1 MLKPITIPRASLAMQ
16 QATILR
22 WCKQEGDSVQ
32 ADEALLEIETDKV
45 VMEVSAPEA
54 GVLHKIEVWDGT
66 ADVDAVVG
74 WLATAEA
81 VIAAAPA
88 AGAASV
94 PPLAAPA
101 APGFPDR
108 EVASEEEEADDFNPL
123 DISLSQLL
131 AMYERMCLIRAF
143 EETAI
148 ELFRKGMI
156 SGSTHPCIAQEAIA
170 IGTMFALDAHD
181 QILATYRGHGQC
193 LAKGMDPAEM
203 FAELLGR
210 QSGCCGGNGGSM
222 HLCDPV
228 RGVLGTNAIVA
239 AHIPIAGGVAL
250 ASQLRGDGRITACFF
265 GDGASCEGEF
275 FETMNMAAVWNV
287 PLLMICENN
296 EYAISVHISQSQAT
310 PNIADRACGFGI
322 ANKIVDG
329 NDVLAVYQAVTQAA
343 PRLRQGQGP
352 FFLEC
357 KTVRWERHSAFS
369 LGKAENPEAVRRW
382 READP
387 IPRFATRL
395 QQEFGFSAIQLERAA
410 TAARSAIERASQQA
424 LAAPPATRESIR
436 ANVFASL
443 SDEDT
448 HGASHL

>member
-16 QATILR
+16 QATVLR
-22 WCKQEGDSVQ
+22 WCKQEGDVVQ

-54 GVLHKIEVWDGT
+54 GILHRVEVWDGL

-74 WLATAEA
+74 WLATSDE
-81 VIAAAPA
+81 VAANPA
-88 AGAASV
+88 ATAAS
-94 PPLAAPA
+94 APSYVA
-101 APGFPDR
+101 VAVPGFHDTE
-108 EVASEEEEADDFNPL
+108 EVSEEVETDDFNPL
-123 DISLSQLL
+123 EISLSQLL

-170 IGTMFALDAHD
+170 VGTMFALEDSD

-193 LAKGMDPAEM
+193 LAKGMDAAVM

-275 FETMNMAAVWNV
+275 FETLNMAAVWKV
-287 PLLMICENN
+287 PLLLVCENN

-310 PNIADRACGFGI
+310 PNIADRARGFGI

-343 PRLRQGQGP
+343 YRLRRGQGP

-395 QQEFGFSAIQLERAA
+395 QNEFGFSAIQLDRAAA
-410 TAARSAIERASQQA
+410 TARAAVERASQQA
-424 LAAPPATRESIR
+424 LAAPLATSETIR
-436 ANVFASL
+436 ANVFAPGT
-443 SDEDT
+443 DVDT
-448 HGASHL
+448 F